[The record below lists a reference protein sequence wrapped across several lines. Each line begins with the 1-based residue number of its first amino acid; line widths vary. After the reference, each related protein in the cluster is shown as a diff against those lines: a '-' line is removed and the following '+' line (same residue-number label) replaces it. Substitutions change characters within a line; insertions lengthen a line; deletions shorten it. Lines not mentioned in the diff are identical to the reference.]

1 MSRNDAKR
9 GGFVI
14 ISLLMSLLKS
24 SRNSARV
31 GAMCFLIAFAPSGAP
46 SQARPTQTRSV
57 RAVPQFP
64 ATVNVKTQ
72 ILPPAKI
79 RPRTSSTP
87 SSTRFANGQAPQ
99 ATTRSSSKIIALPV
113 NLKLAKFEPAR
124 GVYIGAFIEKDYAFQ
139 YKTSG
144 TKIEEFEKL
153 TGKKHASY
161 FTYCGYGTPFPSDW
175 VAAVKR
181 EGGAPHIALEPNHG
195 LAEVTD
201 SAYLRSWARDAA
213 RTKVPI
219 FLRWASEMNGVWMTY
234 HGAPE
239 VYKQKFRLVT
249 KIMREEAPNVAMVW
263 TPFTSPQNVIASY
276 YPGDEAV
283 DWVGINIYSVYVND
297 GDPNRPAWRKD
308 PIDEL
313 RFIYNTYAARK
324 PIHISEFASTLACK
338 GTGLD
343 TSDFAIEKMTR
354 FYNGIRQEFPRV
366 KSVNW
371 FLLDTIRA
379 GLANNNYSFLQNGRV
394 LNAYADTIKNPYFLS
409 AVVSQPANF
418 AAAIKSGTTIGA
430 NGTRLREGTP
440 SDLEL
445 LFSPSNKAPS
455 NIAQKLTEPRLV
467 GIRNG
472 ELKSGDLILK
482 AQIPDGLNPVGVI
495 WKINGRTVAI
505 SNTTPFKIA
514 LDRERFR
521 AGSHTASVQVLDKN
535 GSTYNS
541 PPVDFEWK

>member
-1 MSRNDAKR
+1 MK
-9 GGFVI
+9 F
-14 ISLLMSLLKS
+14 S
-24 SRNSARV
+24 SRLSTTFVVALFTV
-31 GAMCFLIAFAPSGAP
+31 IHCAPTAAFAVPRFPSPAK
-46 SQARPTQTRSV
+46 AKLRP
-57 RAVPQFP
+57 
-64 ATVNVKTQ
+64 Q
-72 ILPPAKI
+72 ILPPATVLL
-79 RPRTSSTP
+79 PPSS
-87 SSTRFANGQAPQ
+87 SSTRSNSKAI
-99 ATTRSSSKIIALPV
+99 TRSSSKIISLPP
-113 NLKLAKFEPAR
+113 NLKLQKFEPAR

-153 TGKKHASY
+153 IGKKHASY

-181 EGGAPHIALEPNHG
+181 AGGAPHIAFEPNYG
-195 LAEVTD
+195 LEEVKD
-201 SAYLRSWARDAA
+201 SAYLRAWARDAA

-219 FLRWASEMNGVWMTY
+219 FLRWASEMNGRWMAY
-234 HGAPE
+234 HGTPE

-263 TPFTSPQNVIASY
+263 TPFTSPERLIASY

-297 GDPNRPAWRKD
+297 GDSNRPAWHKD

-313 RFIYNTYAARK
+313 RYIYNTYAARK
-324 PIHISEFASTLACK
+324 PIHISEYAATLACK

-343 TSDFAIEKMTR
+343 TSDFAMEKMTR

-394 LNAYADTIKNPYFLS
+394 LNTYADIVKNPYYLS
-409 AVVSQPANF
+409 SVISQPRNF
-418 AAAIKSGTTIGA
+418 AATAKSGTTIGT
-430 NGTRLREGTP
+430 NGVRLREGTP
-440 SDLEL
+440 SDLDL
-445 LFSPSNKAPS
+445 LLNPSTDSQASAAKTV
-455 NIAQKLTEPRLV
+455 IEPRLI

-472 ELKSGDLILK
+472 EVKSGDLILN
-482 AQIPDGLNPVGVI
+482 AQIPQALNPMGVI
-495 WKINGRTVAI
+495 WKIDGRTVMI
-505 SNTTPFKIA
+505 SNTSPFHAVIA
-514 LDRERFR
+514 RDRFA
-521 AGSHTASVQVLDKN
+521 AGQHTAIVQVLDKN
-535 GSTYNS
+535 GETYNS